1 MLGINGH
8 LAKTI
13 TDEVNTQMA
22 ILSDPTAISSLED
35 YKYYVGFIKGLETAL
50 EILNQHLIEVDS
62 K

>member
-13 TDEVNTQMA
+13 TDEINTQMA

-35 YKYYVGFIKGLETAL
+35 YKYYVGLIKGLETAL
-50 EILNQHLIEVDS
+50 EIFNQHLIEVDS